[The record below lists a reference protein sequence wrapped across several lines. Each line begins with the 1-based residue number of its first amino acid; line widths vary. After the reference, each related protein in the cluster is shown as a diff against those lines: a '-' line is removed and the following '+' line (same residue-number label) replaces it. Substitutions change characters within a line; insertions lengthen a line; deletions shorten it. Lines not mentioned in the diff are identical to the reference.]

1 MEQPGQR
8 QQVGTAAG
16 REIFRNEPVIQRR
29 KGIFVRVR
37 RLGQKGFQLFGEGQL
52 TLPLERAIMLVSV
65 LLARM
70 ASSAPPPTRSKS

>member
-16 REIFRNEPVIQRR
+16 REIFRNEPVIQCR

-37 RLGQKGFQLFGEGQL
+37 CLGEKGF
-52 TLPLERAIMLVSV
+52 R
-65 LLARM
+65 
-70 ASSAPPPTRSKS
+70 